1 MAYTQSDLDAIDR
14 AIATGERVVRF
25 SSPTGDRTVEFRSI
39 NELKTARDLIKSELV
54 AAEGQRRRTVL
65 LYHGGKGL

>member
-14 AIATGERVVRF
+14 AIATGERSVRF

-39 NELKTARDLIKSELV
+39 TELKAARDLIKAEL
-54 AAEGQRRRTVL
+54 AESPPRRIVR